1 MAKKSAV
8 VLAAAAS
15 LQGVHAFA
23 FGTGSLPGLRARGG
37 VSALAMSEHD
47 KCDQKARLEG
57 SRRTAGLL
65 LSGVA
70 WQLSSVSASALKWET
85 LERIAKDPSVLKT
98 TFDQE
103 KTDAAVKKWKRATN
117 MVKGVDAADA
127 AAYTVEFEE
136 FKEAV
141 GKVKKLKIGDDIIQ
155 DPSEEQLMKAW
166 KAEEVKRALA
176 RETKGEEPLTRP
188 IKGEDGVIAYLPPVV
203 TKSSTPEALALAQH
217 LKSIGATMYGAF
229 WCSHCYGQKQA
240 LGVQATEEF
249 LTYVECDKKGA
260 NNKRDFCKER
270 KVPGFPTWEINGEL
284 FPGEKS
290 LEDLAKLSGFAAKK

>member
-1 MAKKSAV
+1 
-8 VLAAAAS
+8 LE
-15 LQGVHAFA
+15 GVHAFT
-23 FGTGSLPGLRARGG
+23 FGTGSMPGLRARG
-37 VSALAMSEHD
+37 VTALAMSD
-47 KCDQKARLEG
+47 KSDQKAHLEV

-65 LSGVA
+65 LIGTA
-70 WQLSSVSASALKWET
+70 WQLSSASASALKWET
-85 LERIAKDPSVLKT
+85 LERVAKDPSILKNSL
-98 TFDQE
+98 DQD
-103 KTDAAVKKWKRATN
+103 KTDAAVKRWKRATN

-141 GKVKKLKIGDDIIQ
+141 GKVKKLKIGEDIIEN
-155 DPSEEQLMKAW
+155 PSEEQLLKAW
-166 KAEEVKRALA
+166 KEEEVKRALA

-188 IKGEDGVIAYLPPVV
+188 IKGEDGIVSFLPPVV
-203 TKSSTPEALALAQH
+203 TKSSSPEALALAQH

-260 NNKRDFCKER
+260 YNKRDFCKEK

-290 LEDLAKLSGFAAKK
+290 LEDLAKLSGFDAKK